1 MVEIYAVNIND
12 PIENLLY
19 NRLYSC
25 ISDEKRE
32 RLIKFQKVEDAKR
45 TLYGN
50 LLVRYLACT
59 KLNLANEKLR
69 FARNEFWKPYLQNN
83 IMFKLNISHS
93 GAWVVCA
100 IADTEVGIDVEEI
113 KPIDFS
119 VSQCFFSKR
128 EHQQLMMQ
136 REELRLAYFYN
147 LWTMKESYIKCIG
160 KGLSIPLNS
169 FTVC

>member
-1 MVEIYAVNIND
+1 
-12 PIENLLY
+12 
-19 NRLYSC
+19 
-25 ISDEKRE
+25 
-32 RLIKFQKVEDAKR
+32 
-45 TLYGN
+45 
-50 LLVRYLACT
+50 
-59 KLNLANEKLR
+59 
-69 FARNEFWKPYLQNN
+69 
-83 IMFKLNISHS
+83 MFKFNISHS

-147 LWTMKESYIKCIG
+147 LWTMKESYIKCKG

-169 FTVC
+169 FTVCVERQCVIASTDYPSIPVLMIDLEDQYKLSVCSMEHLATSNIEVINISNVAEQLLWGIEKTR